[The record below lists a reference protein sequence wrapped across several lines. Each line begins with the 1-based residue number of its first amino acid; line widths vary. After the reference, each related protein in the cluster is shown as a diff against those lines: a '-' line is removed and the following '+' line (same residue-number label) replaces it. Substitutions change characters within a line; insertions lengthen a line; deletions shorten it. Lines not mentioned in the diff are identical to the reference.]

1 MEEVPLH
8 EDLRGEWGAQ
18 LRDRCLQDRGESPGS
33 RSGGRLPVRERSPR
47 PCLSFGDSIQGSQQ
61 GPLHLGTEP
70 GRELLWVFKG
80 TVQSACALAFSDVPG
95 ALMGD
100 PPRASGHAQP

>member
-61 GPLHLGTEP
+61 GPLHLGRSQAESCSGSSREQCKVPAHSPFQMFP
-70 GRELLWVFKG
+70 G
-80 TVQSACALAFSDVPG
+80 P
-95 ALMGD
+95 
-100 PPRASGHAQP
+100 